1 MKKRPNR
8 PMDPMLIE
16 QGEPLSAP
24 SIVQQSASALDTPE
38 RIIAFC
44 RSAGLINGVETDI
57 EALIRLT
64 PNLELSYADISPN
77 DAYIEKVDD
86 GKYKIVINSGHP
98 RTRQRFS
105 MAHEYVHFQMHRS
118 EIEKM
123 PKGEMI
129 MHRNDERNRIEYQA
143 NRYAGIILMPEDSF
157 RAVSLAE
164 HGKVEAIASKFGV
177 SSLSVRFRARDLGIA
192 GHGL

>member
-1 MKKRPNR
+1 MKKKPSRPI
-8 PMDPMLIE
+8 DLTLIDE
-16 QGEPLSAP
+16 ADVLTSTAT
-24 SIVQQSASALDTPE
+24 VDQSALALDTPE
-38 RIIAFC
+38 RIVAFC
-44 RSAGLINGVETDI
+44 RSTGLINGAETDI
-57 EALIRLT
+57 ETLIRRT
-64 PNLELSYADISPN
+64 PNLELDFADISPN
-77 DAYIEKVDD
+77 DAYIEKVDNEN
-86 GKYKIVINSGHP
+86 YKIVINSRHP

-143 NRYAGIILMPEDSF
+143 NRYAGFILMPEDTF
-157 RAVSLAE
+157 RSVSSTE
-164 HGKVEAIASKFGV
+164 NGKVEAIASRFGV
-177 SSLSVRFRARDLGIA
+177 SSLAVRFRARDLGID

>member
-8 PMDPMLIE
+8 PMDPKLIE
-16 QGEPLSAP
+16 GDALIASA
-24 SIVQQSASALDTPE
+24 SVDQSASALDTPE
-38 RIIAFC
+38 RIVAFC

-64 PNLELSYADISPN
+64 PDLELSYADISPN

-86 GKYKIVINSGHP
+86 GRYKIVINSRHP

-157 RAVSLAE
+157 REVSAGE
-164 HGKVEAIASKFGV
+164 NGKVEAIAAKFGV
-177 SSLSVRFRARDLGIA
+177 SSLSVRFRARDLGIS